1 MTNAIML
8 ELPFWLQLI
17 VAQVLVENIIEA
29 DDNYEIFVQRLSL
42 WRDFLNEEQKRG
54 IPEELMNYLNVVE
67 NFVQKKY

>member
-1 MTNAIML
+1 MFL
-8 ELPFWLQLI
+8 YSELPFWLQLI

-42 WRDFLNEEQKRG
+42 WREFLDEEQKNSL
-54 IPEELMNYLNVVE
+54 PEELTNYLNVVE